1 MGRKASHNW
10 QKLFLEYNQGRYKNV
25 AEFAKA
31 KDIYPDRMRKEFRK
45 LANETESKQVK
56 KSPNNESKQVK
67 KNDSKNDASQKQ
79 VKTVHPWETLKKQFL
94 DWPDEKLQTY
104 LTQLEARKAELES
117 IPFEDLAKDEIKEL
131 GQVRRERRAI
141 LSDPD
146 PERKCHAHNHDG
158 SPCGNPVERGKKTC
172 WNHGGA
178 PGSGAKP
185 GDQRALKHGLYAKLL
200 PNDPEFLEFMEQ
212 VRERSPLDILWDD
225 IVLLQSQIAW
235 SQRIM
240 FVKHKEEMIKE
251 LKKVKSER
259 GPNYRYNPDDPDS
272 EPLAETYRE
281 EEWEFQ
287 FSWDRQATTLTAQ
300 SKAMKTLEGMIRQY
314 EAMANEEQKLMVE
327 KLKQDID
334 IARERLQLDKAKV
347 NGNEDEVQDD
357 GFIDALKSDAVN
369 IWAGDRDDGND

>member
-146 PERKCHAHNHDG
+146 PERKCSAHNHDG
-158 SPCGNPVERGKKTC
+158 SPCRNPAERGKNVC

-178 PGSGAKP
+178 STGPAKGS
-185 GDQRALKHGLYAKLL
+185 QNALKHGFYARIFPDDK
-200 PNDPEFLEFMEQ
+200 EM
-212 VRERSPLDILWDD
+212 REIYESINTKKPLDILWDQ
-225 IVLLQSQIAW
+225 IVIQYTAIARA
-235 SQRIM
+235 QKIM
-240 FVKHKEEMIKE
+240 FVKDRDDLTRYLKREKVISGLHSDGWEKEYDLQFAWDKHASF
-251 LKKVKSER
+251 LK
-259 GPNYRYNPDDPDS
+259 
-272 EPLAETYRE
+272 
-281 EEWEFQ
+281 
-287 FSWDRQATTLTAQ
+287 AQ
-300 SKAMKTLEGMIRQY
+300 STAMKTLDGLIQRY
-314 EAMANEEQKLMVE
+314 EAMATEEQRLKVE
-327 KLKQDID
+327 KLKQDMS
-334 IARERLQLDKAKV
+334 IAKERLALDKAKA
-347 NGNEDEVQDD
+347 GDGDDGTTDD
-357 GFIDALKSDAVN
+357 GFIDALNDQVEEV
-369 IWAGDRDDGND
+369 WGDEE

>member
-146 PERKCHAHNHDG
+146 PERKCSAHNHDG
-158 SPCGNPVERGKKTC
+158 SPCGNPVEQGKNVC

-178 PGSGAKP
+178 STGPPKGSKN
-185 GDQRALKHGLYAKLL
+185 ALKHGAYETIWFDQLDNEERGLAEQVAQDKIKALEEEIMLL
-200 PNDPEFLEFMEQ
+200 T
-212 VRERSPLDILWDD
+212 VRERRMLARIARLSGEDFTTVKIKYEKGLGPQGPVDKVDKESHATLGQIQEIEKELTKVQDKKLKAIELKHKLDDEGKGKGD
-225 IVLLQSQIAW
+225 ISALDRFLQS
-235 SQRIM
+235 
-240 FVKHKEEMIKE
+240 V
-251 LKKVKSER
+251 
-259 GPNYRYNPDDPDS
+259 
-272 EPLAETYRE
+272 
-281 EEWEFQ
+281 
-287 FSWDRQATTLTAQ
+287 
-300 SKAMKTLEGMIRQY
+300 
-314 EAMANEEQKLMVE
+314 
-327 KLKQDID
+327 
-334 IARERLQLDKAKV
+334 
-347 NGNEDEVQDD
+347 DE
-357 GFIDALKSDAVN
+357 I
-369 IWAGDRDDGND
+369 AGDVDA